1 MNTYYCHLKENW
13 IYLHKMHTPDSPKIC
28 SAWTLK
34 PHNRMKFHKFS
45 NMGRRASFMF
55 FLSVCHHKAHRDNG
69 SPQNG
74 LLQTWKQ
81 FQPPGKASNAVH
93 KARQDLSSSDHPGL
107 KYYYT
112 VQHLESTVIYYVY
125 VSCMELCSLRHTQL
139 SEQTDREAER
149 EREFVFFLLYTS
161 YFGFFFLLC
170 LLNP

>member
-13 IYLHKMHTPDSPKIC
+13 ICLHKMHTPDSPKIC

-34 PHNRMKFHKFS
+34 RHNRMKPHKFS

-55 FLSVCHHKAHRDNG
+55 FFSVCHHKAHRDNG
-69 SPQNG
+69 SPQND

-93 KARQDLSSSDHPGL
+93 KARQDLSGSVHPGL

-112 VQHLESTVIYYVY
+112 LQHLESTVIYYVC

-149 EREFVFFLLYTS
+149 ESLCFSFYTLLTLEYFS
-161 YFGFFFLLC
+161 YC
-170 LLNP
+170 VC